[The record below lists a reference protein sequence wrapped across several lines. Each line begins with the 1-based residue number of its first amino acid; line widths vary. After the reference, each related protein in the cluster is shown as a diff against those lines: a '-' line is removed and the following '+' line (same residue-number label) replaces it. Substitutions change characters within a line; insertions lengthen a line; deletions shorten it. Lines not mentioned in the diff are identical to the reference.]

1 MRDMPRPRPPHLQ
14 KRVTRHGKVVWYVR
28 IGRGPLI
35 RIPGEYGTDEFKAA
49 YQAALNGD
57 KPTKAKAGHAKDSIG
72 WLVSLYMASA
82 AWTKDMS
89 KGTRDRRLPQLKQII
104 KTSGAYP
111 VSSIDRQAV
120 IAARDKR
127 TAASQARTFVM
138 TMRSMFAWAMENN
151 LVAVNPMDGIKI
163 KEKKTKGHI
172 PWSEADLSKYERRWP
187 VGTRERV
194 MLDVYCYT
202 GLRRGD
208 AARVGKQHVKNG
220 AICMVTEKS
229 PTEVAIPILQPLAKT
244 LAAGPVGDLA
254 FNVNRFG
261 KPFTSRGLGKA
272 FHAACKSAGLAG
284 RSAHGLRKAAATRA
298 AENGATE
305 KELDAIFGWRDGQ
318 TSRIYTKNADRAKM
332 AKQAMGKLSRN
343 ENETSMLPPS
353 DKVVAAELKPQ
364 QKQR

>member
-1 MRDMPRPRPPHLQ
+1 
-14 KRVTRHGKVVWYVR
+14 
-28 IGRGPLI
+28 
-35 RIPGEYGTDEFKAA
+35 
-49 YQAALNGD
+49 
-57 KPTKAKAGHAKDSIG
+57 
-72 WLVSLYMASA
+72 
-82 AWTKDMS
+82 
-89 KGTRDRRLPQLKQII
+89 
-104 KTSGAYP
+104 
-111 VSSIDRQAV
+111 
-120 IAARDKR
+120 
-127 TAASQARTFVM
+127 
-138 TMRSMFAWAMENN
+138 
-151 LVAVNPMDGIKI
+151 
-163 KEKKTKGHI
+163 
-172 PWSEADLSKYERRWP
+172 
-187 VGTRERV
+187 
-194 MLDVYCYT
+194 
-202 GLRRGD
+202 
-208 AARVGKQHVKNG
+208 
-220 AICMVTEKS
+220 MVTEKS

>member
-194 MLDVYCYT
+194 MLDGVIRPEDIMNNNSISYEKIAEARISYGGKGQIMDIQQPRYGQQVY
-202 GLRRGD
+202 
-208 AARVGKQHVKNG
+208 
-220 AICMVTEKS
+220 
-229 PTEVAIPILQPLAKT
+229 
-244 LAAGPVGDLA
+244 
-254 FNVNRFG
+254 
-261 KPFTSRGLGKA
+261 
-272 FHAACKSAGLAG
+272 
-284 RSAHGLRKAAATRA
+284 
-298 AENGATE
+298 
-305 KELDAIFGWRDGQ
+305 DAIF
-318 TSRIYTKNADRAKM
+318 
-332 AKQAMGKLSRN
+332 
-343 ENETSMLPPS
+343 PF
-353 DKVVAAELKPQ
+353 
-364 QKQR
+364 